1 MSLGVPAVM
10 LFDLDGT
17 LSDSEPGIAAS
28 LRHAFQ
34 VHGLPPLTEQQVR
47 GILGPPFTKSLPQF
61 VAADRVEEVIATYR
75 EYYREGGMYDATVY
89 PGIFELLS
97 FLRSRDVTLA
107 VATSKVEPF
116 AVPIV
121 ERLGLR
127 EYFVTIG
134 GDEFDG
140 SRDSKALV
148 VGEVLRRLG
157 CPDPRTVVLVGDR
170 VHDVEGAGEHGVA
183 CIVAG
188 WGYGTRAELAGAAAW
203 YPSAGELL
211 LALREGP

>member
-1 MSLGVPAVM
+1 VLLPAFM

-28 LRHAFQ
+28 LHHAFD
-34 VHGLPPLTEQQVR
+34 VHGLPRLTDAQVR
-47 GILGPPFTKSLPQF
+47 SVLGPPFTKSLPQF
-61 VAADRVEEVIATYR
+61 VAADRVDEIIATYR
-75 EYYREGGMYDATVY
+75 EFYRAGGMFEATVY
-89 PGIFELLS
+89 DGIPELLK

-121 ERLGLR
+121 ERLGLS
-127 EYFVTIG
+127 EYFVTVG
-134 GDEFDG
+134 GDDFDA

-157 CPDPRTVVLVGDR
+157 DPDPSSVLMVGDR
-170 VHDVEGAGEHGVA
+170 VHDVEGSAVHGVS
-183 CIVAG
+183 CIGAG
-188 WGYGTRAELAGAAAW
+188 WGYGSRAELAAAVAW
-203 YPSAGELL
+203 YATPGEMLSALDG
-211 LALREGP
+211 